1 MRTQRQRLR
10 VLVPLVLA
18 LALAVALVVPLL
30 PSSAPGI
37 APPYI
42 PFPLPPPRADG
53 IIPPY
58 VPPSNA
64 PPAHS
69 GACWK
74 AIINPPGR
82 HIRSFAKPSP
92 NNPNCITHW
101 ESVTDIAR
109 ATEGVKPLGLPTNW
123 TSLTLAE
130 RLFVIINLERTARGI
145 PPFVGLSRVL
155 NQDALQGA
163 RRNNDPPPK
172 LSYPGIQVA
181 VDPNGYWYG
190 PDSIVNDD
198 GEFVGPFSETGI
210 WAGGYGS
217 VLAANYGW
225 MYRDGWKSSNTDCT
239 SAISGGCWGHRWAIL
254 GQITGTKCTYCIAG
268 AAVVTER
275 WPHSTDEALSLAAIF
290 VRPSAATPHPP
301 LVFTWAQEEPYLP
314 AWERGP
320 AYRPSSPSMSDG
332 GIR

>member
-1 MRTQRQRLR
+1 MDTQRQRLQ
-10 VLVPLVLA
+10 VLVPLALALA

-37 APPYI
+37 APPYV
-42 PFPLPPPRADG
+42 PFPLPPPRANG

-58 VPPSNA
+58 VPVANIPASSND
-64 PPAHS
+64 

-74 AIINPPGR
+74 TITNPPAS
-82 HIRSFAKPSP
+82 RSNPYFEPQP
-92 NNPNCITHW
+92 NNPGCITHW
-101 ESVTDIAR
+101 EYNTDVAR
-109 ATEGVKPLGLPTNW
+109 ATEGIRPIVLPTNW
-123 TSLTLAE
+123 TSLTLTE

-145 PPFVGLSRVL
+145 PPFVGLNRAL
-155 NQDALQGA
+155 NRDALQGA
-163 RRNNDPPPK
+163 RRSDDPPLK

-190 PDSIVNDD
+190 SNWIISND
-198 GEFVGPFSETGI
+198 GKVVGPPSENGV
-210 WAGGYGS
+210 AAVGYSS
-217 VLAANYGW
+217 VLAANYTW
-225 MYRDGWKSSNTDCT
+225 MYQDGWGGSVANTPNIDCT

-254 GQITGTKCTYCIAG
+254 GKLTGTKCTDCIAG
-268 AAVVTER
+268 AAVIKER
-275 WPHSTDEALSLAAIF
+275 WSHSTDGGLNLAAIF

-320 AYRPSSPSMSDG
+320 ARAS
-332 GIR
+332 